1 MRPRAVGQRKH
12 RDRREREAIREEL
25 LDGLVRSKL
34 VARPGALL
42 DTREVGEPVAAF
54 LAVLDR
60 YVAFADE
67 PGAGGRQLDGKIA
80 VPELGVQIEYVL
92 PGRRVLRHMAR
103 VSRMDAQ
110 GAPGAQGAPVDQ
122 GVKGAEGDQGAAPA
136 PPAHL

>member
-12 RDRREREAIREEL
+12 RDRHEREAIREEL
-25 LDGLVRSKL
+25 LDGLVQATL
-34 VARPGALL
+34 MTRPG
-42 DTREVGEPVAAF
+42 TGEVCAPVAEF
-54 LAVLDR
+54 LEVLDR
-60 YVAFADE
+60 YVAFADD

-103 VSRMDAQ
+103 VSRLDA
-110 GAPGAQGAPVDQ
+110 AGAQGA
-122 GVKGAEGDQGAAPA
+122 A